1 MDFGFIREVM
11 NEQVRLNVALC
22 EAKHENANLLR
33 EKEEALRIGE
43 EGKRKYEELYASHVE
58 NEKTVRLELKK
69 IREDVEKTGAIPYD
83 ILEDASEA
91 SEENQE
97 AVEKEE
103 KSVVIE
109 DKAEK
114 RRAYMKEY
122 MKKKRESKKAGE
134 SEK

>member
-33 EKEEALRIGE
+33 EKEEALRTSE
-43 EGKRKYEELYASHVE
+43 EWKRKYEELYASYVE
-58 NEKTVRLELKK
+58 NEKTVRMELKK
-69 IREDVEKTGAIPYD
+69 IREDVIQTGAIPYD

-91 SEENQE
+91 SEESE

-103 KSVVIE
+103 KSVMIE

-134 SEK
+134 

>member
-1 MDFGFIREVM
+1 MDLGFIREVM

-22 EAKHENANLLR
+22 EAKHENMNLLR
-33 EKEEALRIGE
+33 EKEEALRISE
-43 EGKRKYEELYASHVE
+43 EWKKKYEELYASHVE
-58 NEKTVRLELKK
+58 NEKIVRMELKK
-69 IREDVEKTGAIPYD
+69 IREDVMQTGAIPYD
-83 ILEDASEA
+83 MMEDASEA
-91 SEENQE
+91 SEESG
-97 AVEKEE
+97 AVGKEE

-122 MKKKRESKKAGE
+122 MKNKRVSKKAGE